1 MQNMSSMSAVDIELI
16 HGMLSSIIAAA
27 KRKGTEQEVINNACR
42 GFSYLTIATVHNEQ
56 YHRKKRS
63 FGYSVLEELPVNAY
77 KYIDVCLKI
86 LRANIAKCMQNPVT
100 KDDIR
105 KGKPDSKPA
114 GPKSKSTVRRVVSRN
129 LGEYPTSYVSTRTSV
144 RIKSLLQALSTG
156 DSQMRHYSSGG
167 ESTKGFTAMQSL
179 LQSYCNRSEG
189 DTAFPFANEKIFG
202 LSVKK
207 MLLEFNETASP
218 DV

>member
-1 MQNMSSMSAVDIELI
+1 
-16 HGMLSSIIAAA
+16 
-27 KRKGTEQEVINNACR
+27 
-42 GFSYLTIATVHNEQ
+42 
-56 YHRKKRS
+56 
-63 FGYSVLEELPVNAY
+63 
-77 KYIDVCLKI
+77 
-86 LRANIAKCMQNPVT
+86 
-100 KDDIR
+100 
-105 KGKPDSKPA
+105 
-114 GPKSKSTVRRVVSRN
+114 
-129 LGEYPTSYVSTRTSV
+129 
-144 RIKSLLQALSTG
+144 
-156 DSQMRHYSSGG
+156 MRHYSSGG